1 MVGLSCGPVYSR
13 RSVPAACLPV
23 TCNVST
29 SRPARDINPQT
40 WVRIGKTGQYW
51 LVNGPR
57 EFATCGVLR
66 DLSNLIFL
74 PWDWQVFQHPVPFCY
89 EEVAFWI
96 RNATL
101 RRVRIGTTCR
111 CQIRY
116 EAIAAGFCQTPD
128 CAGGCDRVGH
138 CDAEPAAL
146 MASRTAIWTC
156 SDRSRP
162 RPCVGWGHPKNP
174 SRPRDPA
181 SKHAPRGPG
190 TGWSGASQA
199 PSAPCPIR
207 ALPGASP
214 GRRLRRWRGRR

>member
-1 MVGLSCGPVYSR
+1 MGRCSNI
-13 RSVPAACLPV
+13 RSPFV
-23 TCNVST
+23 TKRWRSGSGT
-29 SRPARDINPQT
+29 
-40 WVRIGKTGQYW
+40 
-51 LVNGPR
+51 
-57 EFATCGVLR
+57 
-66 DLSNLIFL
+66 
-74 PWDWQVFQHPVPFCY
+74 
-89 EEVAFWI
+89 
-96 RNATL
+96 TL

-162 RPCVGWGHPKNP
+162 RPCVGWGHPQNP

-207 ALPGASP
+207 ALPGASR
-214 GRRLRRWRGRR
+214 GRRLRRWRGRRRWSPRRGFRRATGRRRASRGLVAPVAPG